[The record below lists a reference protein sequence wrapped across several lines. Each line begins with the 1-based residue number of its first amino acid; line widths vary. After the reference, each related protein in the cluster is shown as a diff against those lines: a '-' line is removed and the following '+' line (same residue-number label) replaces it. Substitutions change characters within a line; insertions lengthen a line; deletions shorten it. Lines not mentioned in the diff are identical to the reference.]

1 MLATLLKL
9 AIGAGLL
16 GLLFSRVDTVALA
29 ERIAGLDYWAVFA
42 GLVAALPMVF
52 IQAERFRRV
61 GRLQVELNFRPA
73 LALTWMG
80 MFFNQT
86 LPSSV
91 GGDAFRIWY
100 MRHHGFNLSQAV
112 MVTLVDRAFGFV
124 ALFLTLAAGLPS
136 LFALISDPAPRIAI
150 CLLVLAGFVAW
161 LTVAWLDRLLA
172 LLPSDWRTLW
182 LAAGLARAASFLR
195 RTTLRPDPAL
205 PGFALSLAAL
215 LSQAATAWLVAGGL
229 GLPIGFFTILFFTPF
244 ANLAALLPVS
254 VGGWGIREA
263 VMIGAFGMAGVSP
276 ETALLLSILCG
287 LIALVASLPGL
298 LIWLRLRK

>member
-1 MLATLLKL
+1 MLAALLKF

-16 GLLFSRVDTVALA
+16 VLLFSRVDTVALL
-29 ERIAGLDYWAVFA
+29 ERAAGLDYWAVMA
-42 GLVAALPMVF
+42 GLIATLPMIFV
-52 IQAERFRRV
+52 QAERFRRV
-61 GRLQVELNFRPA
+61 SRLQVALNFRPA

-86 LPSSV
+86 LPSSI

-112 MVTLVDRAFGFV
+112 TVILADRAFGFV
-124 ALFLTLAAGLPS
+124 ALFLILAAGLPS
-136 LFALISDPAPRIAI
+136 LFALIPEPAPRIAI
-150 CLLVLAGFVAW
+150 CLLVLAGFAAW
-161 LTVAWLDRLLA
+161 LAVAWLDRLLA
-172 LLPSDWRTLW
+172 LLPPAGRDIRFV
-182 LAAGLARAASFLR
+182 AGLARAAGFLR
-195 RTTLRPDPAL
+195 RTTLRADLAL
-205 PGFALSLAAL
+205 PGFAFSLAAL
-215 LSQAATAWLVAGGL
+215 LSQATTAWLVAGGL
-229 GLPIGFFTILFFTPF
+229 GLSVGFLTILFFIPF

-263 VMIGAFGMAGVSP
+263 VMIGAYGMAGVSP